1 MIRTVVRLVVLV
13 VSAAAGGATA
23 HALEAPVAAGGVAG
37 ALAGGAAVLLEIV
50 AASLPI
56 ERLVWGVAGGLAG
69 LGVGLVLGLVAA
81 ALVAQGQA
89 AVVALALALGAYVG
103 AAVALGRLADLSAIS
118 ARLFP
123 ATRGGRWLDKILDTS
138 AIIDGRI
145 ADVCETGFLD
155 GPLVVPGFVLRELQ
169 RIADSSDALKRSRG
183 RRGFE
188 VLGRLQRI
196 PGLTVEI
203 AEVDIAGVEDV
214 DRKLLQLARRRGG
227 RIVTNDYNLNKL
239 AELAGVAVLNVNEL
253 ANAVKPVMLPGEAMT
268 VQVLREGKESG
279 QGVGYLD
286 DGTMVVIEQGRR
298 YIGQALDVVVTS
310 VLQTPAGR
318 MIFTRPRDDAPSA
331 VTAPERA
338 DA

>member
-89 AVVALALALGAYVG
+89 AVVALALSLG
-103 AAVALGRLADLSAIS
+103 
-118 ARLFP
+118 
-123 ATRGGRWLDKILDTS
+123 
-138 AIIDGRI
+138 
-145 ADVCETGFLD
+145 
-155 GPLVVPGFVLRELQ
+155 
-169 RIADSSDALKRSRG
+169 
-183 RRGFE
+183 
-188 VLGRLQRI
+188 
-196 PGLTVEI
+196 
-203 AEVDIAGVEDV
+203 AGVEDV
-214 DRKLLQLARRRGG
+214 DRKLLELARRRGG
-227 RIVTNDYNLNKL
+227 RIGTNDYNLSKL

-298 YIGQALDVVVTS
+298 HIGDRKS
-310 VLQTPAGR
+310 
-318 MIFTRPRDDAPSA
+318 TRLNSSHLGISYA
-331 VTAPERA
+331 VF
-338 DA
+338 